1 MFRFEPP
8 LRLSLSAWLLAL
20 LALADDT
27 RANPPPWDAE
37 VLFVAQPE
45 QELDVKCNPGVDC
58 MTPVKSLVG
67 GAVRLGYHEPDAWR
81 FGATLGVAHAV
92 DQEENPRPG
101 YSLLSLRLD
110 FDVELG
116 RTVDRFGAALRISP
130 SLTYAWHPKGSAIGV
145 DIPGFALLLGL
156 RDLWGEVG
164 VPTLPTPADPR
175 LFYLAVGWRH
185 PWVSG
190 VAGAGTFST
199 VGYQRDELDRGGAW
213 LGVFAHLE
221 TPLTERFHLTLRLN
235 LATPV
240 SIALGV
246 RFDFE

>member
-1 MFRFEPP
+1 MFRAAP
-8 LRLSLSAWLLAL
+8 AWTSSPACIVVLLAL
-20 LALADDT
+20 VGEAVAS
-27 RANPPPWDAE
+27 PPAWDAE
-37 VLFVAQPE
+37 ALFLAQPE
-45 QELDVKCNPGVDC
+45 QDLDAKCNPGVDC

-67 GAVRLGYHEPDAWR
+67 GAVRLGYQEVDVWR
-81 FGATLGVAHAV
+81 FAATLGVAHAV

-116 RTVDRFGAALRISP
+116 RTADRFGAALRISP
-130 SLTYAWHPKGSAIGV
+130 SLTYGWHPKGSALGA
-145 DIPGFALLLGL
+145 DLPGFALLLGL

-175 LFYLAVGWRH
+175 LFYVAFGWRH
-185 PWVSG
+185 PRVSG

-221 TPLTERFHLTLRLN
+221 TPLTERFHLTLRLALTN
-235 LATPV
+235 PV
-240 SIALGV
+240 SVGLGV
-246 RFDFE
+246 RVDFE

>member
-1 MFRFEPP
+1 MSF
-8 LRLSLSAWLLAL
+8 SAWLVAA
-20 LALADDT
+20 LALASH
-27 RANPPPWDAE
+27 AGASPPAWDAE
-37 VLFVAQPE
+37 AMLVAQPE
-45 QELDVKCNPGVDC
+45 QELDVKCNAGVDC

-67 GAVRLGYHEPDAWR
+67 GAVRLGYREADVWGFA
-81 FGATLGVAHAV
+81 ATLGLAHAV
-92 DQEENPRPG
+92 DQEENPPPG

-110 FDVELG
+110 FEVELG
-116 RTVDRFGAALRISP
+116 RTADRFGAALRISP
-130 SLTYAWHPKGSAIGV
+130 SITWAWHPKGSALGV

-175 LFYLAVGWRH
+175 LFYLAFGWRH

-213 LGVFAHLE
+213 LGAFAHLE

-235 LATPV
+235 LTTPI
-240 SIALGV
+240 SAALGV
-246 RFDFE
+246 RVDFE

>member
-1 MFRFEPP
+1 M
-8 LRLSLSAWLLAL
+8 SSSAWLVAALTLASH
-20 LALADDT
+20 AGAS
-27 RANPPPWDAE
+27 PPAWDAE
-37 VLFVAQPE
+37 AMLVAQPE
-45 QELDVKCNPGVDC
+45 QELEVKCNPGVDC
-58 MTPVKSLVG
+58 MTSVKSLVG
-67 GAVRLGYHEPDAWR
+67 GAVRLGYREVDVWGFA
-81 FGATLGVAHAV
+81 ATLGLAHAV
-92 DQEENPRPG
+92 DQEENPPPG

-116 RTVDRFGAALRISP
+116 RTADRFGAALRISP
-130 SLTYAWHPKGSAIGV
+130 SLTWAWHPKGSALGV

-235 LATPV
+235 LTTPI
-240 SIALGV
+240 SAALGV

>member
-1 MFRFEPP
+1 M
-8 LRLSLSAWLLAL
+8 SAVLVAAILWASD
-20 LALADDT
+20 AA
-27 RANPPPWDAE
+27 ASPPPWDAE
-37 VLFVAQPE
+37 VLLVVQPE

-67 GAVRLGYHEPDAWR
+67 GVARLGYHEADVWR
-81 FGATLGVAHAV
+81 FGATLGMAHAV
-92 DQEENPRPG
+92 DQEENPQPG

-110 FDVELG
+110 FDLELG
-116 RTVDRFGAALRISP
+116 RTADRFGGALRISP
-130 SLTYAWHPKGSAIGV
+130 SITYAWHPKGSALGV
-145 DIPGFALLLGL
+145 DLPGFALLLGL

-221 TPLTERFHLTLRLN
+221 TPLTERFHLTLRLV
-235 LATPV
+235 LATPISV
-240 SIALGV
+240 ALGA

>member
-1 MFRFEPP
+1 M
-8 LRLSLSAWLLAL
+8 SLAL
-20 LALADDT
+20 FVAALALARDAG
-27 RANPPPWDAE
+27 ANPPPWDAE
-37 VLFVAQPE
+37 ALLVVQPE

-58 MTPVKSLVG
+58 LTPVKSLVG
-67 GAVRLGYHEPDAWR
+67 GAVRLGYRELDVWR
-81 FGATLGVAHAV
+81 FGATLGMAHAV
-92 DQEENPRPG
+92 DQEENPKPG
-101 YSLLSLRLD
+101 YSLFSLRLD

-116 RTVDRFGAALRISP
+116 RTVDQFGAALRISP
-130 SLTYAWHPKGSAIGV
+130 SITYAWHSKGSAVGV

-221 TPLTERFHLTLRLN
+221 TPLTERFYLTLRLV
-235 LATPV
+235 LATPISV
-240 SIALGV
+240 ALGA